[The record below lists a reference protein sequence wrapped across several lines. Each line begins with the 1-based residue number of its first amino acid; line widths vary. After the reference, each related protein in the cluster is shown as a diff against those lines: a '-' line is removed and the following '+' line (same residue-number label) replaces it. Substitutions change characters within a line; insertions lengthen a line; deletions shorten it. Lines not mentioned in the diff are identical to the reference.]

1 VSQFSDDGEWWWD
14 GSQWVATSQVVLPQ
28 LAITEFERSGKL
40 ATARSLMGGRNAL
53 VGATMVEGIALG
65 SSRFEPLIGLPMA
78 LLYLNKERRA
88 LREYRTWTLEQLALA
103 AEVLLGPGEPML
115 AGETTMFRTLLLAT
129 VMRDYAVAVT
139 AAHVLVL
146 RFDFLDGQPR
156 WVALA
161 AHPREVAIQL
171 SSGPFGYNPTLIVTR
186 GTVRFAIRGQ
196 ARIFEPQPVLNAWRQ
211 GASGVAPQ
219 NS

>member
-1 VSQFSDDGEWWWD
+1 VGQFSDDGQWWWD

-28 LAITEFERSGKL
+28 LAMTEFERSGKL
-40 ATARSLMGGRNAL
+40 AAARSLMGERNTL
-53 VGATMVEGIALG
+53 LGASIVEGIGIG
-65 SSRFEPLIGLPMA
+65 SSRLEPLIGLPLG

-88 LREYRTWTLEQLALA
+88 LREYRTWTLEQLALTV
-103 AEVLLGPGEPML
+103 EVLLGPDEPML

-129 VMRDYAVAVT
+129 ITRDYAVAVT

-161 AHPREVAIQL
+161 AHPRDVAIQL
-171 SSGPFGYNPTLIVTR
+171 SSGPLGYNPTLVVTR
-186 GTVRFAIRGQ
+186 GNVRFAIRGQ
-196 ARIFEPQPVLNAWRQ
+196 SRIFEPQPVLNAWRQ
-211 GASGVAPQ
+211 AASGAAAQ